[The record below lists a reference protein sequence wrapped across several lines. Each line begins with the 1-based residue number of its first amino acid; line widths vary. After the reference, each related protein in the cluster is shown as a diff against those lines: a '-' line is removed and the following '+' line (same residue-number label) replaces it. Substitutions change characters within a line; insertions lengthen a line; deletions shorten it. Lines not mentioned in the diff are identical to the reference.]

1 MAQQKRIRLGTMRL
15 PVRSPALLSGLRIQC
30 AVSCGLGYRCGS
42 DLALLWLWC
51 RLAAV
56 APIRPL
62 AWELPYA
69 ASASLKNKTNKQTKV
84 TAIFIESLLGSSAE
98 SYYIPYFPNNLFTNS
113 SIDTEFHS

>member
-1 MAQQKRIRLGTMRL
+1 MQQEL
-15 PVRSPALLSGLRIQC
+15 P
-30 AVSCGLGYRCGS
+30 CGS
-42 DLALLWLWC
+42 AEKNLTRNHEFAGSILGLDQWVKDLALLWLWC